1 MDPIEFIC
9 RSNSKASYLPRQS
22 LEKFSSNSDHG
33 SYKLTLN
40 SNEDCIHLSHFDDQL
55 HSTQINNLPDVLPLG
70 VKMKSTSTGSSSA
83 LNNANGEL
91 SNSVISNEKL
101 NQHRQHQHS
110 NNMRNHPSDKMNAMM
125 NSTKYI
131 SQSTIDLKRAHH
143 IYNSNVCTRITNAE
157 SLGNRQSSTPNL
169 QLLISNTNKQRA
181 KITATSLTV
190 AQHNAMNTNGLS
202 QPPLQPDLND
212 KCKPIRCND
221 IMDSFLLARDQDA
234 KINQLQN
241 KLLSSQRINRANI
254 SEISSEDAFNICLST
269 DDSSSVSQLSSE
281 SISYVELNGDQNYKE
296 SPELKDEKH
305 KYGDSSELADE
316 VASIKLNEMA
326 TFEVGSQ
333 TDESILDDMNGC
345 TLAKDIRTDDKA
357 LSLRIKT
364 EIMTR
369 TNFTDELD
377 CKKLTESLVEKLLPN
392 DCLRNILGIL
402 SLLISYHKAE
412 C

>member
-1 MDPIEFIC
+1 MNPIEFIC

-55 HSTQINNLPDVLPLG
+55 HSTQISNLPDVLPLG
-70 VKMKSTSTGSSSA
+70 VKMKSVSAGSSST
-83 LNNANGEL
+83 LNNANGGL
-91 SNSVISNEKL
+91 SNSVINNDKL

-131 SQSTIDLKRAHH
+131 SQSTIDLKRSHH
-143 IYNSNVCTRITNAE
+143 IFNNNVCARITNTE

-181 KITATSLTV
+181 KINTTSLTV
-190 AQHNAMNTNGLS
+190 AQHNSMNTNGLS

-221 IMDSFLLARDQDA
+221 IMESFLMARDQDA
-234 KINQLQN
+234 KINHLQN

-254 SEISSEDAFNICLST
+254 SEISNEDAFNVCLGT
-269 DDSSSVSQLSSE
+269 DNSSSLSRLSSE
-281 SISYVELNGDQNYKE
+281 SISNGDLNFKE
-296 SPELKDEKH
+296 SPEQKDEKH
-305 KYGDSSELADE
+305 KYGDSSKLADD

-333 TDESILDDMNGC
+333 TDESILDDTNGC
-345 TLAKDIRTDDKA
+345 TLTNDISSDDKA
-357 LSLRIKT
+357 LSQKTKT

-369 TNFTDELD
+369 TKFTDELD

-392 DCLRNILGIL
+392 DCLRHILGFI
-402 SLLISYHKAE
+402 SLIFIP
-412 C
+412 